1 MCVCVCV
8 FVFLSLS
15 VSPFYH
21 DFSAIFKTAHIAN
34 FNYSTQ
40 DQSPVVFVLVLVMML
55 SFSIQ
60 NFFG

>member
-1 MCVCVCV
+1 
-8 FVFLSLS
+8 VFLSLS